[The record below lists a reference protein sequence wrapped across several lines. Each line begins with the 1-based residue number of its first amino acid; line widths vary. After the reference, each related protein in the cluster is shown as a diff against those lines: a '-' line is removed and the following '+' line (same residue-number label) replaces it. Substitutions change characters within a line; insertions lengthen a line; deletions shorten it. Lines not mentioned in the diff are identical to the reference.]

1 MSVSFSLGKIIP
13 FFSRFCK
20 VFRHFLKY
28 LPMDF
33 RKVQKKNTFCTK
45 DLPLCKTYFNSYVSA

>member
-45 DLPLCKTYFNSYVSA
+45 DFAFVQNVF